1 MATNRDSE
9 RGMVTAEIAFAL
21 PAVVLVLVVVLS
33 LVAASMA
40 QMRAVDAARAG
51 ARAIAIGEDDGGVER
66 AVAQVGGK
74 DAKLSIDRD
83 GEWVS
88 VTVTKPVVTGWA
100 LVDEF
105 RVRGSATAW
114 AEP

>member
-1 MATNRDSE
+1 
-9 RGMVTAEIAFAL
+9 MVTAEIAFAL

-51 ARAIAIGEDDGGVER
+51 ARAIAIGEDGGGVDR
-66 AVAQVGGK
+66 VVARVGGK
-74 DAKLSIDRD
+74 DAELTVERD

-88 VTVTKPVVTGWA
+88 VIVSKPVVTGWD
-100 LVDEF
+100 LVDQL
-105 RVRGSATAW
+105 RVRGTATAW